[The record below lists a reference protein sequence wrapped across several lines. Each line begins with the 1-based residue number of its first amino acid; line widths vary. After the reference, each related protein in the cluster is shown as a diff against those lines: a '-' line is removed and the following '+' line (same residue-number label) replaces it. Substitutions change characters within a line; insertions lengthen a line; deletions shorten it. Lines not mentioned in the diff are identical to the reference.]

1 MSTKH
6 NSRQNILGWPL
17 LGSLLKPRSVQL
29 IIVCLLMIL
38 AMTIAYGE
46 QFANSG
52 NIKSLLISF
61 VSTGMVSIGMMG
73 LLITGVFDLSI
84 GSTYAMAMIMIGYSL
99 KVWNV
104 HWILA
109 IFFTLCIC
117 LLIGIV
123 NGILVTRM
131 KINPLIATLAM
142 MGIVRGLAV
151 AIGGVGVRLP
161 DPIKMLGQSEFLGL
175 RIPIWVFFVIAGIF
189 IFLFKNMK
197 FFRKFYFVGGN
208 EEASKLCGIEVNR
221 IRFAGYLIIAFLT
234 GIAGVLHAAR
244 LGSSTAQVGI
254 GMELSAIAGVV
265 IGGASLKG
273 GKGTIV
279 GGIMGAFFMAIVFN
293 IMVISGVSAY
303 WQQIV
308 NGVILILAVYMD
320 VVIEEGYL
328 KKIFRTPPNEQHDW
342 GKHTK
347 EVAPMR

>member
-6 NSRQNILGWPL
+6 NSQQNTSGVLV

-29 IIVCLLMIL
+29 IIVIILMIL
-38 AMTIAYGE
+38 VMTVFYGE
-46 QFANSG
+46 RFANSG
-52 NIKSLLISF
+52 NIKALLISF

-73 LLITGVFDLSI
+73 LLITGVFDLSV
-84 GSTYAMAMIMIGYSL
+84 GSTYAMAMIMVGYSL

-104 HWILA
+104 SSAPA

-117 LLIGIV
+117 LLIGIM

-151 AIGGVGVRLP
+151 VIGGVGVRLP
-161 DPIKMLGQSEFLGL
+161 DSIKVLGQSEFFGL
-175 RIPIWVFFVIAGIF
+175 RIPIWVFFVIAVIF
-189 IFLFKNMK
+189 IVLFKNLK

-208 EEASKLCGIEVNR
+208 EEAAKLCGIRVNR
-221 IRFAGYLIIAFLT
+221 IRFAGYMIIAFLT

-254 GMELSAIAGVV
+254 GMELSVIAGVV

-273 GKGTIV
+273 GKGTIL

-308 NGVILILAVYMD
+308 NGVILILAVYLD

-328 KKIFRTPPNEQHDW
+328 KKIFKSVPS
-342 GKHTK
+342 
-347 EVAPMR
+347 